1 MNTNKDY
8 IFDDYFDT
16 INLNNDL
23 KTFYDMLK
31 DENLNETFEE
41 ETKLIDIRND
51 NYKRYSNINLLR
63 IENLSQE
70 FDALVNEIK
79 KLYNFILPSKLLSCE
94 KEEAE
99 QTKKILDSI
108 YMYLETLKVSIGK
121 SLKLIEKENNERQI
135 KLKNMNY
142 INIDRKVF
150 EDKYSDIVLYNS
162 VIDDDIFDQ
171 YKRQLE
177 RKKYINELY
186 DLIDSSINN
195 LSKDYKVID
204 SLNEQI
210 DKKVNEIIIKISY
223 LEDLIK
229 EKSKYEQEF
238 LEFKKHFNKL
248 IAYDDE
254 DFRSVNKVYEAVYN
268 NTKIQSL
275 LSYFEEKFIEEREH
289 TIKEENF
296 IYEKY
301 GIKNI
306 KSSLDYISANY
317 MNLLN
322 DEDKQII
329 QYLYDQVSEEYNIEE
344 IYSKLSKIVNNIWEK
359 TITNIYSFKMNDDF
373 FFICTNNQFI
383 DEKHQA
389 ILITNRMLER
399 VSDYDEYQIG
409 FIMNFNNNIMYIT
422 ENEDIMS
429 LDYEDMSNLKTPK
442 QIEQE
447 FLNFK
452 VCDRIALNGH
462 ISKVIAVYFI
472 DDGDLVKY
480 QKSVN
485 LANQHKLPLIVLKK
499 DKN

>member
-1 MNTNKDY
+1 
-8 IFDDYFDT
+8 
-16 INLNNDL
+16 
-23 KTFYDMLK
+23 
-31 DENLNETFEE
+31 
-41 ETKLIDIRND
+41 
-51 NYKRYSNINLLR
+51 
-63 IENLSQE
+63 
-70 FDALVNEIK
+70 
-79 KLYNFILPSKLLSCE
+79 
-94 KEEAE
+94 
-99 QTKKILDSI
+99 
-108 YMYLETLKVSIGK
+108 
-121 SLKLIEKENNERQI
+121 
-135 KLKNMNY
+135 
-142 INIDRKVF
+142 
-150 EDKYSDIVLYNS
+150 
-162 VIDDDIFDQ
+162 
-171 YKRQLE
+171 
-177 RKKYINELY
+177 
-186 DLIDSSINN
+186 
-195 LSKDYKVID
+195 
-204 SLNEQI
+204 
-210 DKKVNEIIIKISY
+210 
-223 LEDLIK
+223 
-229 EKSKYEQEF
+229 
-238 LEFKKHFNKL
+238 
-248 IAYDDE
+248 
-254 DFRSVNKVYEAVYN
+254 
-268 NTKIQSL
+268 
-275 LSYFEEKFIEEREH
+275 
-289 TIKEENF
+289 
-296 IYEKY
+296 
-301 GIKNI
+301 
-306 KSSLDYISANY
+306 